1 MNELAK
7 IFNTLVMYDYNVR
20 VLHWKVIG
28 KDFDTKHKLM
38 DDYHAQLNTMTDEIG
53 EIILMLH
60 GTLPSFHEVD
70 NTAMNDRDEKYT
82 MLSGSD
88 VYDGKQVLEYTRRM
102 FNQLIGFYEKALET
116 ELPSDIKSK
125 LDEHLYW
132 LRLETGYKL
141 DSQLND

>member
-1 MNELAK
+1 M
-7 IFNTLVMYDYNVR
+7 VR
-20 VLHWKVIG
+20 KYQ
-28 KDFDTKHKLM
+28 KH
-38 DDYHAQLNTMTDEIG
+38 H
-53 EIILMLH
+53 
-60 GTLPSFHEVD
+60 
-70 NTAMNDRDEKYT
+70 
-82 MLSGSD
+82 
-88 VYDGKQVLEYTRRM
+88 TRRM